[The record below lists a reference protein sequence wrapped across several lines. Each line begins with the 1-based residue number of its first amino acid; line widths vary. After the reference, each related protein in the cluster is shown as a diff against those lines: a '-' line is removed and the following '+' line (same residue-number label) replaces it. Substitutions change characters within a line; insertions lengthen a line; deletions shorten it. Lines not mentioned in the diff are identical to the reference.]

1 MRQFLSYLFPEQSSE
16 VILMIAII
24 LTSLSVV
31 SAILFAVRKI
41 KPELNI
47 TEIVNRTKS
56 WWIMVT
62 IFICAIF
69 INNTVAYVCL
79 AVLSFFAF
87 RELYSVLHFRQSDRN
102 GLLVALLAIPI
113 QYTLAYFTWYGGYI
127 IFIPVIMFLLLPPIL
142 VLKQDTH
149 RITKSMA
156 MLQWSLMLSVFG
168 LSHLAFLLSMPDIEG
183 YSSGGRG
190 LLLFLVFLTEINDV
204 MQFVWGKTLGKH
216 KILPNVSP
224 NKTWEGFIGGAIS
237 TTIIGYFIGFLTPL
251 STPQL
256 IFTSALIAVFGF
268 AGDVVLSAVKR
279 DKGIKDMSD
288 TIPGHGGI
296 FDRIDSLS
304 FTAPA
309 FFHLMYFLVY
319 PPFPSFDEIWKNLF

>member
-1 MRQFLSYLFPEQSSE
+1 
-16 VILMIAII
+16 
-24 LTSLSVV
+24 
-31 SAILFAVRKI
+31 
-41 KPELNI
+41 
-47 TEIVNRTKS
+47 
-56 WWIMVT
+56 
-62 IFICAIF
+62 
-69 INNTVAYVCL
+69 
-79 AVLSFFAF
+79 
-87 RELYSVLHFRQSDRN
+87 
-102 GLLVALLAIPI
+102 
-113 QYTLAYFTWYGGYI
+113 
-127 IFIPVIMFLLLPPIL
+127 
-142 VLKQDTH
+142 
-149 RITKSMA
+149 
-156 MLQWSLMLSVFG
+156 
-168 LSHLAFLLSMPDIEG
+168 
-183 YSSGGRG
+183 
-190 LLLFLVFLTEINDV
+190 

-296 FDRIDSLS
+296 LDRFDSIIFTTPMVYIASLS

>member
-1 MRQFLSYLFPEQSSE
+1 MISIILISLLAVTIALLVVKKAFPEKNISE
-16 VILMIAII
+16 IA
-24 LTSLSVV
+24 
-31 SAILFAVRKI
+31 
-41 KPELNI
+41 
-47 TEIVNRTKS
+47 NRTKS
-56 WWIMVT
+56 WWIMIT

-69 INNTVAYVCL
+69 INNTMSYICL
-79 AVLSFFAF
+79 AILSFFAF
-87 RELYSVLHFRQSDRN
+87 RELYSVLHFRQSDRSA
-102 GLLVALLAIPI
+102 LLVALLTIPV

-142 VLKQDTH
+142 VIKQDTH

-168 LSHLAFLLSMPDIEG
+168 LSHLAFLLSMPDLEG
-183 YSSGGRG
+183 FSSGGRG
-190 LLLFLVFLTEINDV
+190 LLLFLVFLTEINDI
-204 MQFVWGKTLGKH
+204 MQFIWGKSLGRH

-224 NKTWEGFIGGAIS
+224 NKTWEGFIGGVIS

-251 STPQL
+251 STPQV
-256 IFTSALIAVFGF
+256 IFTSAMIAIFGF
-268 AGDVVLSAVKR
+268 AGDVVLSAIKR

-319 PPFPSFDEIWKNLF
+319 PPFQPFEVIWKNLF

>member
-1 MRQFLSYLFPEQSSE
+1 MTEVLRYLFPEQSSE

-24 LTSLSVV
+24 LGSLTVV
-31 SAILFAVRKI
+31 SAILFVIRKV
-41 KPELNI
+41 KPQLNI
-47 TEIVNRTKS
+47 TEIINRTKS
-56 WWIMVT
+56 WWIMVG

-69 INNTVAYVCL
+69 INNTVSYVCL

-87 RELYSVLHFRQSDRN
+87 RELYSVLHFRQSDRSA
-102 GLLVALLAIPI
+102 LLVALLAIPI
-113 QYTLAYFTWYGGYI
+113 QYTLAYFRWYGGYI
-127 IFIPVIMFLLLPPIL
+127 IFIPVIMFLLLPPIM
-142 VLKQDTH
+142 VIKQDTH

-168 LSHLAFLLSMPDIEG
+168 LSHLAFLLSMPDLEG
-183 YSSGGRG
+183 FSSGGRG

-204 MQFVWGKTLGKH
+204 MQFVWGKSLGKH

-224 NKTWEGFIGGAIS
+224 NKTWEGFIGGVIS

-251 STPQL
+251 STPQV
-256 IFTSALIAVFGF
+256 IFTSAMIAVLGF

-288 TIPGHGGI
+288 AIPGHGGI

-309 FFHLMYFLVY
+309 FFHLMYFLAY
-319 PPFPSFDEIWKNLF
+319 PPFQSFDVIWKNL

>member
-47 TEIVNRTKS
+47 TEIINRTKS

-87 RELYSVLHFRQSDRN
+87 RELYSVFHFRQSDRN
-102 GLLVALLAIPI
+102 GLFVALLAIPI

-190 LLLFLVFLTEINDV
+190 LLLFLVFLT
-204 MQFVWGKTLGKH
+204 
-216 KILPNVSP
+216 
-224 NKTWEGFIGGAIS
+224 
-237 TTIIGYFIGFLTPL
+237 
-251 STPQL
+251 
-256 IFTSALIAVFGF
+256 
-268 AGDVVLSAVKR
+268 
-279 DKGIKDMSD
+279 
-288 TIPGHGGI
+288 
-296 FDRIDSLS
+296 
-304 FTAPA
+304 
-309 FFHLMYFLVY
+309 
-319 PPFPSFDEIWKNLF
+319 